1 MPASGSDA
9 GWFRSQ
15 QEVRRPEPQLRPRS
29 ANCWP
34 SLVWA
39 WVVLE
44 SRREMMST
52 SHIQTLRAMLRE
64 EKGVILPGA
73 PNALAARIIADLG
86 FKVVYLTGAGLT
98 NMHLGLPDLGFMDLS
113 QVADHVMAIRCV
125 IDLPLIV
132 DIDTGFGNAINV
144 THTVRILEQ
153 AGASAIQ
160 IEDQHAPKRCGHFD
174 GKELI
179 PLEEMVGKVRA
190 AVDTRRQDLVVI
202 ARTDAC
208 AVEGFEA
215 AIERASRYIEA
226 GADVTF
232 VEAPES
238 LEDLKAV
245 PHRLKA
251 PQMLNMVLGGKTPIV
266 GAAAAAEMGFAL
278 VLYANAALQAAVQG
292 MQTTLKALK
301 HAGVLDERTVTSFP
315 GRERLVDKQAFDR
328 MEARYAPR

>member
-1 MPASGSDA
+1 MPPA
-9 GWFRSQ
+9 
-15 QEVRRPEPQLRPRS
+15 
-29 ANCWP
+29 
-34 SLVWA
+34 
-39 WVVLE
+39 
-44 SRREMMST
+44 
-52 SHIQTLRAMLRE
+52 HIQTLRTLLKQE
-64 EKGVILPGA
+64 TGVLLPGA

-86 FKVVYLTGAGLT
+86 FKAVYLTGAGLT

-113 QVADHVMAIRCV
+113 QVAAHVMAIRGV

-132 DIDTGFGNAINV
+132 DADTGFGNAVNV
-144 THTVRILEQ
+144 VHTVRTLEQ

-160 IEDQHAPKRCGHFD
+160 IEDQHSPKRCGHFS

-179 PLEEMVGKVRA
+179 PAAEMVGKVRA

-245 PHRLKA
+245 PNRLKA
-251 PQMLNMVLGGKTPIV
+251 PQLLNMVLGGKTPIV
-266 GAAAAAEMGFAL
+266 DAKAAAEMGFSL
-278 VLYANAALQAAVQG
+278 VLYANAALQSAVHG
-292 MQTTLKALK
+292 MQTALSALK
-301 HAGVLDERTVTSFP
+301 QTGVLDERAVAAFAE
-315 GRERLVDKQAFDR
+315 RQRLVDKPAYDAL
-328 MEARYAPR
+328 EIRYAAN

>member
-1 MPASGSDA
+1 
-9 GWFRSQ
+9 
-15 QEVRRPEPQLRPRS
+15 
-29 ANCWP
+29 
-34 SLVWA
+34 
-39 WVVLE
+39 
-44 SRREMMST
+44 MSPT
-52 SHIQTLRAMLRE
+52 HIQTLRTLLQQER
-64 EKGVILPGA
+64 GVLIPGA

-86 FKVVYLTGAGLT
+86 FKAVYLTGAGLT

-113 QVADHVMAIRCV
+113 QVAEHVTAIRGV
-125 IDLPLIV
+125 IEQPLIV
-132 DIDTGFGNAINV
+132 DADTGFGNAVNV
-144 THTVRILEQ
+144 THTVRTLEQ

-160 IEDQHAPKRCGHFD
+160 IEDQHSPKRCGHFS

-190 AVDTRRQDLVVI
+190 AVDTRRQELVVI

-245 PHRLKA
+245 PRQLKA
-251 PQMLNMVLGGKTPIV
+251 PQLLNMVLGGKTPIV
-266 GAAAAAEMGFAL
+266 DAKAAAEMGFSL
-278 VLYANAALQAAVQG
+278 VLYANAALQGAVHG
-292 MQTTLKALK
+292 MQVALSALK
-301 HAGVLDERTVTSFP
+301 EKGVLDEGAVTSFAE
-315 GRERLVDKQAFDR
+315 RQRLVGKPVYDA
-328 MEARYAPR
+328 MEIRYGAT